1 MAKRRVVITG
11 LGIISPVGSG
21 ISEAWKNIV
30 EGQSGI
36 TRITRFDASLF
47 ASKIAGEVKK
57 FDVSAYLPAKEARRM
72 DIFIQYGLAAS
83 IDAIKDAGIEVTE
96 QNAERIG
103 VNIGSGIGGLP
114 MIEDTHNDYL
124 AGGARKIS
132 PFFVPGTIINMISG
146 NLSIM
151 YGFKGPNLSMV
162 TACSTA
168 THCIGD
174 SARLI
179 EYGDADMMISGGSE
193 ACICPLALGGFA
205 SARALSTRNDDP
217 VTASRPWDRGRDG
230 FVLGEGAGVLV
241 LEEYEHAKARGARIY
256 AELVGYGMSADAYH
270 MTAPREDG
278 EGAARS
284 MNNAL
289 HNAGLNRDQ
298 VDYINAH
305 GTSTPLGDVAKTM
318 AMKRCFG
325 DHAKKVKVSSTKSM
339 TGHLLGAAGGVEAIF
354 SALSIYHQ
362 IAPPTIN
369 IFEQDG
375 VCDMDYVPNIARNMT
390 IDVAMSNSFGFGGT
404 NATLVFRRV

>member
-114 MIEDTHNDYL
+114 MIEDTHNDYV

-179 EYGDADMMISGGSE
+179 EYGDADMMISG
-193 ACICPLALGGFA
+193 
-205 SARALSTRNDDP
+205 
-217 VTASRPWDRGRDG
+217 DR
-230 FVLGEGAGVLV
+230 
-241 LEEYEHAKARGARIY
+241 
-256 AELVGYGMSADAYH
+256 
-270 MTAPREDG
+270 
-278 EGAARS
+278 
-284 MNNAL
+284 
-289 HNAGLNRDQ
+289 
-298 VDYINAH
+298 
-305 GTSTPLGDVAKTM
+305 
-318 AMKRCFG
+318 
-325 DHAKKVKVSSTKSM
+325 KS
-339 TGHLLGAAGGVEAIF
+339 V
-354 SALSIYHQ
+354 
-362 IAPPTIN
+362 
-369 IFEQDG
+369 
-375 VCDMDYVPNIARNMT
+375 V
-390 IDVAMSNSFGFGGT
+390 
-404 NATLVFRRV
+404 